1 MFALARYAREAQGG
15 SPNRR
20 AGMEYLELT
29 TNADRRRTLPDLRR
43 DDPRVSVP
51 LYTIAE
57 AAQYVGLPYS
67 TLQSWI
73 NPGADREPLVTS
85 LARKGY
91 EASIPFI
98 GLAEAFVLQ
107 AARGAGVPRNRIR
120 PGVEAVKRELGLEHA
135 LASRL
140 LYTDG
145 AELLVRYAADDPNLE
160 VARTRQR
167 QLTKTVRH
175 QLQLLTYAGDG
186 YAARLY
192 LPGYGP
198 ANVVVDPTVA
208 FGYPVVEGKG
218 TRVKDV
224 LERFW
229 AGESLRTIAYDF
241 DLSEEAVEA
250 LLRAQTRP
258 TG

>member
-1 MFALARYAREAQGG
+1 MEA
-15 SPNRR
+15 
-20 AGMEYLELT
+20 LELMT
-29 TNADRRRTLPDLRR
+29 KTDRRRNLPDLHA
-43 DDPRVSVP
+43 DDPRISVP

-67 TLQSWI
+67 TLHSWI
-73 NPGADREPLVTS
+73 NPSGDRDPLVTS
-85 LARKGY
+85 LARTGY
-91 EASIPFI
+91 QASIPFI

-107 AARGAGVPRNRIR
+107 AARGAGVPRHRIR
-120 PGVEAVKRELGLEHA
+120 PCVQAVKDGLGIEHA

-145 AELLVRYAADDPNLE
+145 AELLVRYAADDEDLE

-167 QLTKTVRH
+167 QLTETVKH
-175 QLQLLTYAGDG
+175 QLQLITYADDG
-186 YAARLY
+186 YAARLL

-198 ANVVVDPTVA
+198 ADVVVDPAVA
-208 FGYPVVEGKG
+208 FGYPVVKGKG

-229 AGESLRTIAYDF
+229 AGEGLRAIAYDF
-241 DLSEEAVEA
+241 DLNEEAVEA

-258 TG
+258 AG